1 MFSDTLTF
9 TDLHGTDD
17 FVLQRINQ
25 DGYSSE
31 YRYRD
36 ADREIGLTIRNT
48 SYADKKRPVTIDR
61 HTVQLTETVF
71 PVAPAT
77 LSTIRKCYAVFEN
90 QQGDSITLSVD
101 IAGALCAFLSES
113 NWTKTVNFES

>member
-113 NWTKTVNFES
+113 NWKDG